1 MIFGI
6 PISVREHFDR
16 AIARCFETKMY
27 HYRGRNKRNT
37 DAPPELDRNELKE
50 ALDFCAVLEPLKLST
65 KLLEGDEKSLASLYL
80 PVWTKALETLE
91 QTGNKILPYPRE
103 LREAFGPGV
112 KCKDLCEKAVRMK
125 LFLANDLRKV
135 RKRHLE
141 GTNGE
146 KLLVASTFLD
156 PRFRGHS
163 VFKTLQ
169 PLKGASDIVADIA
182 LKTCQKYPELL
193 ERLQKQADDPENTVF
208 ARLADPEKGRGKGK
222 RKGRSTAAK
231 AKSKSEARLRKEQEP
246 GPVRPKRKL
255 KEQTSADEWLFGAPG
270 VEKDSEAKVLGD
282 LREVE
287 ASIQREIELYQRLPA
302 TDKGPLAWWKA
313 NGVQL
318 PYLATCALRLFGLPA
333 STASLERLFSSCG
346 RGITRRKP
354 RLQPKNAANIIYGHA
369 NVRFG
374 YNGVNL
380 EE

>member
-1 MIFGI
+1 
-6 PISVREHFDR
+6 
-16 AIARCFETKMY
+16 
-27 HYRGRNKRNT
+27 
-37 DAPPELDRNELKE
+37 
-50 ALDFCAVLEPLKLST
+50 
-65 KLLEGDEKSLASLYL
+65 
-80 PVWTKALETLE
+80 
-91 QTGNKILPYPRE
+91 
-103 LREAFGPGV
+103 
-112 KCKDLCEKAVRMK
+112 MK

-135 RKRHLE
+135 RKKHLE

-169 PLKGASDIVADIA
+169 PLKGASEIVADIA

-193 ERLQKQADDPENTVF
+193 ERLQKQADDPENIVF
-208 ARLADPEKGRGKGK
+208 ARLTDPQKGRGKGK

-255 KEQTSADEWLFGAPG
+255 KEQTSADEWLFGAAG
-270 VEKDSEAKVLGD
+270 VEKDSEEKVLGG

-287 ASIQREIELYQRLPA
+287 ASIQRELELYQRLLV
-302 TDKGPLAWWKA
+302 TDKGPPLAWWKA

-318 PYLATCALRLFGLPA
+318 PYLASCALRLFGLPA

-346 RGITRRKP
+346 RGIARRKP
-354 RLQPKNAANIIYGHA
+354 RLQPKNAANIIFGHS

-374 YNGVNL
+374 YYGVNF
-380 EE
+380 EQ

>member
-27 HYRGRNKRNT
+27 HYHCHGRNKRNT

-169 PLKGASDIVADIA
+169 PLKGA
-182 LKTCQKYPELL
+182 
-193 ERLQKQADDPENTVF
+193 
-208 ARLADPEKGRGKGK
+208 
-222 RKGRSTAAK
+222 
-231 AKSKSEARLRKEQEP
+231 
-246 GPVRPKRKL
+246 
-255 KEQTSADEWLFGAPG
+255 
-270 VEKDSEAKVLGD
+270 
-282 LREVE
+282 
-287 ASIQREIELYQRLPA
+287 
-302 TDKGPLAWWKA
+302 
-313 NGVQL
+313 
-318 PYLATCALRLFGLPA
+318 
-333 STASLERLFSSCG
+333 
-346 RGITRRKP
+346 
-354 RLQPKNAANIIYGHA
+354 
-369 NVRFG
+369 
-374 YNGVNL
+374 
-380 EE
+380 